1 MPSPILTDG
10 ATFTCQHGGT
20 GTVANG
26 IISISA
32 VAASVTIGGHKPI
45 LAGATI
51 SGFTVAA
58 GCNFKN
64 PAPPN
69 NPQPCLSFL
78 LPAPSE
84 RTLTIGGQAVY
95 TATDAAMIASVQSTG
110 NLVPGLSISEPQSL
124 ATA

>member
-1 MPSPILTDG
+1 MPSAILTDG

-51 SGFTVAA
+51 SFTPAS
-58 GCNFKN
+58 GCTF
-64 PAPPN
+64 PPGGPPN
-69 NPQPCLSFL
+69 PCSAFS

-84 RTLTIGGQAVY
+84 QTLTIGGHSVY
-95 TATDAAMIASVQSTG
+95 TAADAAAIALISNIG
-110 NLVPGLSISEPQSL
+110 NGQPGLRISETQTL
-124 ATA
+124 VTA

>member
-1 MPSPILTDG
+1 MPSAILTDG
-10 ATFTCQHGGT
+10 ATFTCPHGGT

-32 VAASVTIGGHKPI
+32 LAEIVTIRGHKPI
-45 LAGATI
+45 VAGASI
-51 SGFTVAA
+51 SGFTVVS

-69 NPQPCLSFL
+69 NPQPCISFS

-95 TATDAAMIASVQSTG
+95 TAADAAVIASVQSTG

-124 ATA
+124 VTA